1 MHLPAIHAYLR
12 ASVSGSRDTEQIGPF
27 LASFSRRS
35 SNPFLSYAIPD
46 DGATPTID
54 DVDALVGLY
63 RRRDRRPRLE
73 YIPVLAP
80 AVEQALR
87 SGGFVPEG
95 RLVLM
100 EPLHGVLAPA
110 LPDGIELVR
119 PASPEELRGAR
130 TAQGLAYGEAGDPSD
145 EDVDSLARTL
155 RSGGGAI
162 LARTHDAQ
170 PVGAGECTPV
180 IDGVSE
186 ITSIGVVEDWRRRG
200 IAAAICAA
208 LSDLVRELG
217 ATSPFLM
224 ANEAESRVYARV
236 GFMSAGEMLH
246 ISRD

>member
-12 ASVSGSRDTEQIGPF
+12 ASVSQWRDTERIGPF
-27 LASFSRRS
+27 LASFARRS

-46 DGATPTID
+46 DGSTPTSD
-54 DVDALVGLY
+54 DVDALVETY
-63 RRRDRRPRLE
+63 RRHDRRPRLE
-73 YIPVLAP
+73 YIPALAP
-80 AVEQALR
+80 AVEHALR

-100 EPLHGVLAPA
+100 EPHLEGPAPV

-119 PASPEELRGAR
+119 PTSREELRGVR
-130 TAQGLAYGEAGDPSD
+130 TAQFLAYVEEGDPSD

-162 LARTHDAQ
+162 LARTLDGQ

-186 ITSIGVVEDWRRRG
+186 ITSIGVVDDWRRRG
-200 IAAAICAA
+200 IGAA
-208 LSDLVRELG
+208 LCATLSGLVRELG

-236 GFMSAGEMLH
+236 GFVPAGEMLH